1 MQPERACV
9 WKRASK
15 NSGATNTLYEMAMTW
30 RQPVAE
36 GPHQHFTFDEG
47 GARNANFAAPQR
59 TRPSCVPASSRPKV
73 TRAQAFPGLPLRRYH
88 HYVEPYA
95 SRRSRRVCFRCASPP
110 PAHTSARATPA
121 PPTEPRRRR
130 KGGRPMQRRVRCCSP
145 SGWQSPSCVV
155 WLQGGMPDRRKC
167 GMIIRARALRARL
180 RRAATIRVAP
190 HTSLL
195 L

>member
-9 WKRASK
+9 WKRGSK
-15 NSGATNTLYEMAMTW
+15 NSGATNIFVNDGDD
-30 RQPVAE
+30 VAPASRGRATPALHLRRGRRAKCE
-36 GPHQHFTFDEG
+36 FCSPAT
-47 GARNANFAAPQR
+47 A
-59 TRPSCVPASSRPKV
+59 RPSCVPASSRPKV